1 MFQSLYKRKILSNIL
16 NMEKKITLIIVDFQK
31 DFSNVIGKLYVAG
44 AENARQAI
52 IAFIK
57 KNAEFIGEVIFT
69 VDWHTVNHCSFK
81 ANGGIWPAHCVQY
94 SEGAGV
100 DDEILHLC
108 IELGINMKF
117 FIKGNDDS
125 VEEYGAFEKIGSLMT
140 IGKDGYS
147 IVTNNHKNDSYITFN
162 STDLVV
168 CGIAGDYCV
177 KNTIANLINYKSPNG
192 VMFNVSVLLDGIASI
207 DDGTTIKEYC
217 KENSLPIVEAKEYEY
232 LKG

>member
-1 MFQSLYKRKILSNIL
+1 MLQSLYKRKILSNIL
-16 NMEKKITLIIVDFQK
+16 NMKKKITLIIVDFQK

-44 AENARQAI
+44 AENAKKAI

-69 VDWHTVNHCSFK
+69 VDWHTANHCSFK
-81 ANGGIWPAHCVQY
+81 SNGGIWPAHCVQY

-117 FIKGNDDS
+117 FLKGNDDS
-125 VEEYGAFEKIGSLMT
+125 VEEYGAFEKMGTIMT
-140 IGKDGYS
+140 IGKDHYS
-147 IVTNNHKNDSYITFN
+147 ISANNHKNDCNITFE
-162 STDLVV
+162 SDKVV
-168 CGIAGDYCV
+168 ICGIAGDYCV
-177 KNTIANLINYKSPNG
+177 KNTIANLIKYKSPTGLTLDVN
-192 VMFNVSVLLDGIASI
+192 VLLDGIASI